1 MFSILDFY
9 GLDIVGFLYFLHR
22 IELFCRPAHDCLSTN
37 DLKLNSGWVEG
48 QVFLGRWP
56 GL

>member
-22 IELFCRPAHDCLSTN
+22 IEVFCRPAHDCLSTN
-37 DLKLNSGWVEG
+37 DLKLNSGWVDG